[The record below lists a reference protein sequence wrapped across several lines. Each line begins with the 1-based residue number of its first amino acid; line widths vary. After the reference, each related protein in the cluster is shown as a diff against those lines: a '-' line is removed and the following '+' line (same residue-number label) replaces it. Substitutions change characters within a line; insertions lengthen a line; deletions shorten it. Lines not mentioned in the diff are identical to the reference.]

1 MWFFNKKKTRE
12 EIVKDEILRFKKRV
26 EKRFGFTGREGLGP
40 FVKPCVS
47 WYKSEADGIEWND
60 VHVLLFFSSDKSDM
74 GITIKIESQT
84 NLKVGLFFI
93 VIKMVEYI
101 TLLNALKDKIQEE
114 VFETARKLNHK
125 LTDEDIVKFVKIILV
140 CISERGFAYKID
152 YPLATEMEEYITQW
166 I

>member
-1 MWFFNKKKTRE
+1 
-12 EIVKDEILRFKKRV
+12 
-26 EKRFGFTGREGLGP
+26 
-40 FVKPCVS
+40 
-47 WYKSEADGIEWND
+47 
-60 VHVLLFFSSDKSDM
+60 
-74 GITIKIESQT
+74 
-84 NLKVGLFFI
+84 
-93 VIKMVEYI
+93 MVEYI

>member
-1 MWFFNKKKTRE
+1 MSAEAGLDQLFHTKTHLAGEQSPAIFLLITMWFFNKKKTRE

-74 GITIKIESQT
+74 GITIKIES
-84 NLKVGLFFI
+84 
-93 VIKMVEYI
+93 
-101 TLLNALKDKIQEE
+101 
-114 VFETARKLNHK
+114 
-125 LTDEDIVKFVKIILV
+125 
-140 CISERGFAYKID
+140 
-152 YPLATEMEEYITQW
+152 
-166 I
+166 